1 MNVRWI
7 LLSSALLVVAANAGP
22 VEEWY
27 RYHNEQGV
35 TVLSQSVPPALAD
48 NGYEVVDGDGRL
60 LRKVPS
66 KAERKRLREAEEEQQ
81 KRADEDNRRQRAD
94 EDLLKLYAS
103 SADVAAARDRKL
115 RSIEVDIGRI
125 RADLEALKQKKTNLE
140 QQGAER
146 ERGGLGHSEEIFENL
161 EIVEAQIEVQEGNID
176 SRRREQQQ
184 IRESFDRDMERVRLL
199 LGEPPPEAQAETG
212 KAAKVQQAEAGEKLE
227 AQAEAGAANTPA
239 AIAGH

>member
-7 LLSSALLVVAANAGP
+7 LLSSALLVVAANTAA
-22 VEEWY
+22 VDEWY
-27 RYHNEQGV
+27 RYLNEQGV

-48 NGYEVVDGDGRL
+48 NGYDVLDGDGRL
-60 LRKVPS
+60 LRNVPS
-66 KAERKRLREAEEEQQ
+66 KAERKRQREADEERKKQ
-81 KRADEDNRRQRAD
+81 EDAEESRQRAD

-125 RADLEALKQKKTNLE
+125 RADLEALKQKKANLE

-146 ERGGLGHSEEIFENL
+146 ERAGLGHSEEVFDNL
-161 EIVEAQIEVQEGNID
+161 TIVEEQIGVQESNID
-176 SRRREQQQ
+176 ARRVEQQQ
-184 IRESFDRDMERVRLL
+184 IRESYNRDMERVRLL
-199 LGEPPPEAQAETG
+199 LGEPKPEARAETGNAPEAPEAETGDTPEVQAETG
-212 KAAKVQQAEAGEKLE
+212 
-227 AQAEAGAANTPA
+227 NTPA

>member
-7 LLSSALLVVAANAGP
+7 LLSSALLVVAANAAA

-27 RYHNEQGV
+27 RYRNEQGV

-48 NGYEVVDGDGRL
+48 NGYDVLDGDGRL

-66 KAERKRLREAEEEQQ
+66 KAERKRLREAEEARQ
-81 KRADEDNRRQRAD
+81 KQADAENDRQRKD

-161 EIVEAQIEVQEGNID
+161 TIVEAQIKVQEANID
-176 SRRREQQQ
+176 SRRLEQQQ
-184 IRESFDRDMERVRLL
+184 IRESYDRDMERVRLL
-199 LGEPPPEAQAETG
+199 LGEPSPEARAETV
-212 KAAKVQQAEAGEKLE
+212 KAPKIQQAEAGKPPQP
-227 AQAEAGAANTPA
+227 QAEAGKTPA